1 MKLQTILTI
10 AVMYVCMIFVLD
22 LISNSS
28 VVVKLFFGFA
38 LLNIIFVLI
47 TLYVKYV
54 VDLIKKIKNK
64 N

>member
-10 AVMYVCMIFVLD
+10 AVMYVSMIFVLD

-38 LLNIIFVLI
+38 VLNIIFVLI
-47 TLYVKYV
+47 TLYVSYV
-54 VDLIKKIKNK
+54 VDLINKIKDK
-64 N
+64 R